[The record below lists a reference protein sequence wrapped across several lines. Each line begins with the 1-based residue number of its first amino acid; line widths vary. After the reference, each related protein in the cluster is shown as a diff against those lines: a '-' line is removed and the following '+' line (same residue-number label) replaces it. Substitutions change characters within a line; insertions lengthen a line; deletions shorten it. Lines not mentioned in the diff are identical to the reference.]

1 MSTEM
6 GPILLTIGLV
16 VIILVGV
23 ALVTRGGRREKQGP
37 FSTSTDWKASSAVF
51 GPDEWR
57 EKAKQ
62 PPRHADAADAED
74 ASERKD

>member
-23 ALVTRGGRREKQGP
+23 ALATRGGRREKEGP

-51 GPDEWR
+51 RPDEWR
-57 EKAKQ
+57 EKSTQ
-62 PPRHADAADAED
+62 PTSHADAAEAED

>member
-6 GPILLTIGLV
+6 GPVLLTIGLV
-16 VIILVGV
+16 LIILIGV
-23 ALVTRGGRREKQGP
+23 ALVTRGGRREKEGP

-51 GPDEWR
+51 GPEEWK
-57 EKAKQ
+57 EKSKQ
-62 PPRHADAADAED
+62 PTRHAEAAEAED